1 MAASTST
8 LWIIITIYP
17 IPPSFQ
23 IYIHHYFIITS
34 SFTVHVELEEENIVF
49 TLYITPHI
57 HYSALNS
64 YYLKSKYL
72 ILNFYTFNLLY

>member
-8 LWIIITIYP
+8 PWIIITMP
-17 IPPSFQ
+17 LSFQ
-23 IYIHHYFIITS
+23 IYTSLLHHCITYD

>member
-1 MAASTST
+1 MDHKYNTQY
-8 LWIIITIYP
+8 LLHFKY
-17 IPPSFQ
+17 
-23 IYIHHYFIITS
+23 IYIVTS